1 MHGPLASRSESALER
16 LFRALLDPAT
26 SRTHYLAAAAVVV
39 IWLMLAWGLHP
50 WLGDRGSF
58 LIFIPAVLFAAGFGG
73 LGPGL
78 LATALSVTLGVLL
91 VGARPP
97 HAARDARDHHL
108 RHRRRR
114 HLLVRRAAS
123 PHAHSRPEP
132 HARSAGARSASP
144 LDPRHRSRRDGR
156 HRREGHH
163 PIVQR
168 GRRAIVRLYRSPAS
182 SARTS
187 AC

>member
-26 SRTHYLAAAAVVV
+26 SRTHYWAAAVVVV

-50 WLGDRGSF
+50 WLGERGSF

-91 VGARPP
+91 VGSGHLTQTGRSAKASTRPARPRP
-97 HAARDARDHHL
+97 QTRIVEHRRSRHRPMERLHPRDA
-108 RHRRRR
+108 
-114 HLLVRRAAS
+114 V
-123 PHAHSRPEP
+123 EF
-132 HARSAGARSASP
+132 AGTG
-144 LDPRHRSRRDGR
+144 L
-156 HRREGHH
+156 
-163 PIVQR
+163 
-168 GRRAIVRLYRSPAS
+168 
-182 SARTS
+182 
-187 AC
+187 